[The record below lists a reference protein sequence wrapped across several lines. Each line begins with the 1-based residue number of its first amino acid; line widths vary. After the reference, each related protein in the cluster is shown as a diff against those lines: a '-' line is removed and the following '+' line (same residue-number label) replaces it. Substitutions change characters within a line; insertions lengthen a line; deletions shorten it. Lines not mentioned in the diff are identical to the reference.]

1 MNDPITIEEL
11 NMELQPIVQA
21 LDNAANLQTI
31 IICVL
36 GVIVGLLVV
45 KALLDRF

>member
-1 MNDPITIEEL
+1 MSDPITIEQL
-11 NMELQPIVQA
+11 NMELQPIVEA
-21 LDNAANLQTI
+21 LDNAASLQAI
-31 IICVL
+31 IITCL

>member
-1 MNDPITIEEL
+1 MSDPITIEQL
-11 NMELQPIVQA
+11 NMELQPIVEA
-21 LDNAANLQTI
+21 LDNAASLQAIT
-31 IICVL
+31 ICVL